1 MADALISHRAIIF
14 AAIIDILLPKM
25 GESVAEA
32 MITKLVV
39 GAGAGVEADEPIVET
54 PPTKWILKFLPPKTG
69 RLSNGAWRRET
80 WYRSAR
86 SLPVTTWVGTPPMLH
101 LHRPLLRHQAHLLH
115 LSQLQNLPRRQ
126 KWLLQ
131 PWRLLT
137 MHLREK
143 DLPAVSIRLWFGALP
158 KKRASA

>member
-1 MADALISHRAIIF
+1 MVRGGGDVVQVGAVIARYDVGGDAADA
-14 AAIIDILLPKM
+14 
-25 GESVAEA
+25 
-32 MITKLVV
+32 
-39 GAGAGVEADEPIVET
+39 
-54 PPTKWILKFLPPKTG
+54 
-69 RLSNGAWRRET
+69 
-80 WYRSAR
+80 
-86 SLPVTTWVGTPPMLH
+86 H

-143 DLPAVSIRLWFGALP
+143 DLPAVSIRLLFGALP